1 VQVLENAA
9 AVAVLGGY
17 FASTAALGSD
27 QTTLWLGGLGSGS
40 PAALNPWSPTTTNVP
55 AGASY
60 LIGARDNGTSF
71 GPWTTS
77 STMPGQAGSFFSLI
91 PTPAN
96 DLIVYAGGGGLG
108 AVISLNGRTIVGSQ
122 DILGIFKFATATGTV
137 VWKTGLPNGPV
148 SFIAVAPDGSTVA
161 VTPQTATN
169 YGFVTYADADGS
181 IPGSFIGQGGADA
194 IAVGGNSLYVLGRVR
209 ATTNFNPG
217 TKATDIQGNLPGIFI
232 TRFAY

>member
-1 VQVLENAA
+1 
-9 AVAVLGGY
+9 
-17 FASTAALGSD
+17 
-27 QTTLWLGGLGSGS
+27 
-40 PAALNPWSPTTTNVP
+40 
-55 AGASY
+55 
-60 LIGARDNGTSF
+60 
-71 GPWTTS
+71 
-77 STMPGQAGSFFSLI
+77 
-91 PTPAN
+91 
-96 DLIVYAGGGGLG
+96 
-108 AVISLNGRTIVGSQ
+108 
-122 DILGIFKFATATGTV
+122 
-137 VWKTGLPNGPV
+137 V